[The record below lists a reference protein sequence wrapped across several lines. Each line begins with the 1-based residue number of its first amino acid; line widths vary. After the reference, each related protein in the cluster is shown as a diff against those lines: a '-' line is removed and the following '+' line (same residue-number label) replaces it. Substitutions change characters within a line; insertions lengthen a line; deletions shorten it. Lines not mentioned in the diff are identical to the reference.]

1 MILDEEIE
9 APINSKNLK
18 HYLSLGYKNLK
29 CRKTTIIVPIEHL
42 PKGSKLKVKVKCD
55 NENCYKEQEIEYR
68 LYLKN
73 IEKYNI
79 YTCSEKCAH
88 KVGKHDR
95 TKMKK
100 YGDPNYNNREQ
111 FLETMN
117 GNWSKV
123 VKKVKQTKLK
133 NHGDEKYNNKEKT
146 KLTKEIKY
154 GNPTYNN
161 SEQTKQT
168 NIKRYGTENYSQ
180 TKECKESVTKTWKNK
195 TREELDETNNKRIE
209 TCLNTY
215 GTEYSQ
221 QTECVKDKIKKST
234 FENYGVTSSL
244 SSKEVREKGNQT
256 KWEKYGD
263 KNYNNSKQTEETN
276 MKRYGVK
283 NVSQNSEILE
293 KIRKNTYTFKE
304 YKLPSCKI
312 VKVQGYEPWAIDSL
326 FKEGYKESD
335 ILIGNK
341 DIEEK
346 IGQIWYMKEN
356 GKKSR
361 YLPDIY
367 IISENKIVE
376 VKSTWT
382 YKSKK
387 DNIFLKRQS
396 CLNYGFNFEFMVFNG
411 KKHLL
416 TENEV
421 KNLTK
426 S

>member
-117 GNWSKV
+117 GNWSNV

-168 NIKRYGTENYSQ
+168 NKKRYGTENYSQ
-180 TKECKESVTKTWKNK
+180 TQEC
-195 TREELDETNNKRIE
+195 
-209 TCLNTY
+209 
-215 GTEYSQ
+215 
-221 QTECVKDKIKKST
+221 
-234 FENYGVTSSL
+234 
-244 SSKEVREKGNQT
+244 
-256 KWEKYGD
+256 
-263 KNYNNSKQTEETN
+263 
-276 MKRYGVK
+276 
-283 NVSQNSEILE
+283 
-293 KIRKNTYTFKE
+293 
-304 YKLPSCKI
+304 
-312 VKVQGYEPWAIDSL
+312 
-326 FKEGYKESD
+326 
-335 ILIGNK
+335 
-341 DIEEK
+341 
-346 IGQIWYMKEN
+346 
-356 GKKSR
+356 
-361 YLPDIY
+361 
-367 IISENKIVE
+367 
-376 VKSTWT
+376 
-382 YKSKK
+382 
-387 DNIFLKRQS
+387 
-396 CLNYGFNFEFMVFNG
+396 
-411 KKHLL
+411 
-416 TENEV
+416 
-421 KNLTK
+421 
-426 S
+426 